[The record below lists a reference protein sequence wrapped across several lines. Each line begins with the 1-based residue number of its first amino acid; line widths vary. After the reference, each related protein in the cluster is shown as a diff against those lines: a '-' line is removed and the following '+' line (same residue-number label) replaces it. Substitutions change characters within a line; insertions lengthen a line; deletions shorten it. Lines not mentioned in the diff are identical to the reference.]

1 MPQPELALNRG
12 RSCDPSRWETFKT
25 ASHFEHGVQ
34 CRVLMMRCLSGATS
48 LHVMA
53 WYFKPAVIVTMIF
66 GGTITA

>member
-1 MPQPELALNRG
+1 MPQPGACSQPWTFL
-12 RSCDPSRWETFKT
+12 RSKPMGTFKT

-66 GGTITA
+66 GGTITP